1 MVHQGLGKH
10 KELHHRESKWLR
22 SKGGDDQNQMRSEY
36 LEMRLFNSK
45 AVRREKRSYQRRMRD
60 RLEEE
65 LKCLKKLEKSMKKCI
80 GQKNKGVGYPLEVYD
95 KEGKVKAGE
104 EAVKVRKEHFT
115 KVLGASNEGAV
126 GDEEQIGDSADIN
139 NSGTNRLDFS
149 ERLCQPITREEAAW
163 ALDKMKKDAP
173 PGKDGVTVDM
183 MSADVLF
190 DAWCAL
196 FEVCWEYGMVLSVWG
211 ESLLVPVLEAL

>member
-1 MVHQGLGKH
+1 MWVIPWKFTT
-10 KELHHRESKWLR
+10 K
-22 SKGGDDQNQMRSEY
+22 NA
-36 LEMRLFNSK
+36 RL
-45 AVRREKRSYQRRMRD
+45 
-60 RLEEE
+60 
-65 LKCLKKLEKSMKKCI
+65 
-80 GQKNKGVGYPLEVYD
+80 
-95 KEGKVKAGE
+95 
-104 EAVKVRKEHFT
+104 VKVCKEHFT

-196 FEVCWEYGMVLSVWG
+196 FEVCWEYGMVPSVWR
-211 ESLLVPVLEAL
+211 ESLVVPVPKKQSRGTCVTDNFWGISLTSAVSKVLCVILNARLMWLREKD

>member
-80 GQKNKGVGYPLEVYD
+80 G
-95 KEGKVKAGE
+95 
-104 EAVKVRKEHFT
+104 
-115 KVLGASNEGAV
+115 
-126 GDEEQIGDSADIN
+126 
-139 NSGTNRLDFS
+139 
-149 ERLCQPITREEAAW
+149 
-163 ALDKMKKDAP
+163 
-173 PGKDGVTVDM
+173 
-183 MSADVLF
+183 
-190 DAWCAL
+190 
-196 FEVCWEYGMVLSVWG
+196 
-211 ESLLVPVLEAL
+211 